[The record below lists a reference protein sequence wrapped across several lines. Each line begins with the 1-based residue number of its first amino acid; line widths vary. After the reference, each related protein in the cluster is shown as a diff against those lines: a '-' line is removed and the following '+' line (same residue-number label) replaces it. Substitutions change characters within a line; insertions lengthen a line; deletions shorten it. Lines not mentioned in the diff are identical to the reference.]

1 LFAAGKGNL
10 SYWFLEKKER
20 KKKKGKKNEDKGL
33 KEGAADG
40 GKRKKLRV
48 FARFLLQIPEKKHT
62 FVTPSQIMLME
73 DIFSKIGTT
82 QTLSQKIERRIEEAI
97 IQRKLIAGNKLPSE
111 KELCA
116 SFAVSRTALRE
127 ALRRLN
133 ARGLI
138 EIKKG
143 SGMYISE
150 ICIED
155 AVKSLNLYYDLKF
168 DSNLIAQMIEMRLLF
183 EPQIARLAARNRTEE
198 DLKILS
204 ENLADLE
211 ACNPDNTQLEA
222 DTINRFHTNI
232 TKATGNPMIVVSME
246 PIFSLL
252 PRMRNFLYANID
264 GEKNYTLE
272 SQRKILE
279 AIRVHDD
286 KAAHDE
292 MRTLLRRNH
301 EVYDLYFKSLLAK

>member
-1 LFAAGKGNL
+1 MRAQKTNMD
-10 SYWFLEKKER
+10 
-20 KKKKGKKNEDKGL
+20 N
-33 KEGAADG
+33 
-40 GKRKKLRV
+40 
-48 FARFLLQIPEKKHT
+48 
-62 FVTPSQIMLME
+62 
-73 DIFSKIGTT
+73 IFSKIGTS

-97 IQRKLIAGNKLPSE
+97 IQRKLTPGNKLPSE

-155 AVKSLNLYYDLKF
+155 AVKSLNLYYDLRF

-198 DLKILS
+198 DLNALKQ
-204 ENLADLE
+204 NLIALKE
-211 ACNPDNTQLEA
+211 CNPDNTQMEA

-232 TKATGNPMIVVSME
+232 TKATGNPMIIVSME

-252 PRMRNFLYANID
+252 PRMRTFLYANVD
-264 GEKNYTLE
+264 GEKEYTMGA
-272 SQRKILE
+272 QQKIYN
-279 AIRVHDD
+279 AIEEQND
-286 KAAHDE
+286 KTAHDE
-292 MRTLLRRNH
+292 MRSLLRRNH
-301 EVYDLYFKSLLAK
+301 EVYDKRFKSLLVAKE